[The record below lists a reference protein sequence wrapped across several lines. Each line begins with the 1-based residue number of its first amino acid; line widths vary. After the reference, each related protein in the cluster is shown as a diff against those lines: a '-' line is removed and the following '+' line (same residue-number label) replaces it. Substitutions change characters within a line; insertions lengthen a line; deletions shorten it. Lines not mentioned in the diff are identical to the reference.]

1 MANFTPC
8 SCAKKDNDVLDKDY
22 FIEGYC
28 HIKNN
33 TVLLNGESLFV
44 QKNSGFAGFM
54 KSAYQHF
61 EVDYPK
67 FFKMDKLSKLAFMG
81 AEVLLK
87 KGLRPLAEEE
97 NMAVVL
103 SNRASSLDTD
113 RRYQESIK
121 DPDNF
126 YPSPAVFVYTLPNIC
141 IGEISIRHKLYSE
154 NSFFIFDKFNADHL
168 WHYSKSLLHHN
179 KADSVLCGWVDVNDN
194 DYEAFLYTVSPKGGH
209 AHKIEEIT
217 RLYFTK

>member
-1 MANFTPC
+1 MNT
-8 SCAKKDNDVLDKDY
+8 DY

-33 TVLLNGESLFV
+33 RVLLNGEPLFTE
-44 QKNSGFAGFM
+44 KKPDFASFI
-54 KSAYQHF
+54 KSVYQHF
-61 EVDYPK
+61 ETDYPK
-67 FFKMDKLSKLAFMG
+67 FFKMDKLSKLAFM
-81 AEVLLK
+81 AADVLLK
-87 KGLRPLAEEE
+87 NSGRPVNEEE

-113 RRYQESIK
+113 RRYQESID

-168 WHYSKSLLHHN
+168 WHYSKSLINHK
-179 KADSVLCGWVDVNDN
+179 KADAVLCGWVDVEGD
-194 DYEAFLYTVSPKGGH
+194 DYDAFLYIVSPKGDDK
-209 AHKIEEIT
+209 HKIEEIT
-217 RLYFTK
+217 RLYFTQ